1 VSNAPIRT
9 PGAAGG
15 DSAAIHPGLEGATL
29 ADVAGGGVAVRAVE
43 PRSVA
48 AASLR
53 KGDRIEGVNRQ
64 TIANLKELREAAKRG
79 GTLVLR
85 IRRGNALVLAP
96 LRAQ

>member
-1 VSNAPIRT
+1 V
-9 PGAAGG
+9 AAG
-15 DSAAIHPGLEGATL
+15 
-29 ADVAGGGVAVRAVE
+29 
-43 PRSVA
+43 
-48 AASLR
+48 SLR

>member
-1 VSNAPIRT
+1 M
-9 PGAAGG
+9 
-15 DSAAIHPGLEGATL
+15 E
-29 ADVAGGGVAVRAVE
+29 VRAVE
-43 PRSVA
+43 PRSLA
-48 AASLR
+48 AGSLR

-64 TIANLKELREAAKRG
+64 NIANLKELREVAKRG